1 MEAILLLLPSQHIPL
16 PRGNAITSYPHVS
29 EDMNSSIWTESMMRQ
44 VHGCLAEF
52 SGVRGPAPWQ
62 GDTLL
67 LKQSETKRRGDI
79 GDGGMYM

>member
-1 MEAILLLLPSQHIPL
+1 
-16 PRGNAITSYPHVS
+16 
-29 EDMNSSIWTESMMRQ
+29 MMRQ

-52 SGVRGPAPWQ
+52 SGVRAPAPWQ

>member
-1 MEAILLLLPSQHIPL
+1 
-16 PRGNAITSYPHVS
+16 
-29 EDMNSSIWTESMMRQ
+29 MRQ

-52 SGVRGPAPWQ
+52 SRVRAPAPWQ

>member
-1 MEAILLLLPSQHIPL
+1 
-16 PRGNAITSYPHVS
+16 
-29 EDMNSSIWTESMMRQ
+29 MMRQ

-52 SGVRGPAPWQ
+52 SGGRAPWQ
-62 GDTLL
+62 GDTLS

>member
-1 MEAILLLLPSQHIPL
+1 
-16 PRGNAITSYPHVS
+16 
-29 EDMNSSIWTESMMRQ
+29 MRQ

-52 SGVRGPAPWQ
+52 SGARTSAPWH